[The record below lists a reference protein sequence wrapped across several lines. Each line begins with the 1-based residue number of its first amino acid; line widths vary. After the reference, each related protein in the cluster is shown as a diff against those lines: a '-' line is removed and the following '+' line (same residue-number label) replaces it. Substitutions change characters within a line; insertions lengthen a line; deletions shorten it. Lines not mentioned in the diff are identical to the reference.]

1 MFSSLISLLMPGKSK
16 AATAVLAPDILVDVR
31 DVGPGTDSYAPV
43 QACIDFCNWCRQ
55 DAGLGLEEVAPDAW
69 RCYFVDYYRAQVSN
83 GGHAQFAGNSGLRP
97 RVLDFIA
104 EGLKAMEA
112 SEFLEIFEEFRHA
125 MDRDPALRRRTVESG
140 GFGDI
145 PDVIEALDRRFF
157 ALNSIWL
164 LVEHTSAW
172 VTTRPTWT
180 PLPPS
185 ELAARKTAIL
195 AGSRSGRRR

>member
-1 MFSSLISLLMPGKSK
+1 MFSSLLALLTPRRSK
-16 AATAVLAPDILVDVR
+16 AATAVLAPEILVDAR

-55 DAGLGLEEVAPDAW
+55 EAGLELAEVAPDAW

-97 RVLDFIA
+97 QELDFIA
-104 EGLKAMEA
+104 EGLRAMEA
-112 SEFLEIFEEFRHA
+112 TEFSGIFEEFRRA
-125 MDRDPALRRRTVESG
+125 MDRNPVLRRKTVESG

-145 PDVIEALDRRFF
+145 PDVIQALDRRFF
-157 ALNSIWL
+157 ALNDIWQ
-164 LVEHTSAW
+164 LVDRTSAW

-180 PLPPS
+180 PLPPD
-185 ELAARKTAIL
+185 ELARRKATIL
-195 AGSRSGRRR
+195 AGSRSRAGR